1 MHYENKT
8 IRVGGDKVTFGKI
21 VAEREGGGSRKTET
35 ASYQLL
41 TELIAGA

>member
-1 MHYENKT
+1 MKTKQYALGENK
-8 IRVGGDKVTFGKI
+8 VSFGKI